1 MIFLVA
7 YLVVGFVCYLA
18 LRNLRHWNQYQKVE
32 IKELALDISRLVRA
46 KDINGDLKLRYIA
59 LYISAATLGTSCFM
73 FFMSFLQHTLEG
85 QSISTPEVLGHATSL
100 LGIVTLWYAV
110 FKRVRP

>member
-7 YLVVGFVCYLA
+7 YLVVGFICYLA
-18 LRNLRHWNQYQKVE
+18 LRNLKHWNQYQAGEVKD
-32 IKELALDISRLVRA
+32 LALDISRLVRA
-46 KDINGDLKLRYIA
+46 KDINGDLKLRYTA

-73 FFMSFLQHTLEG
+73 FFMTFLLRVLEG
-85 QSISTPEVLGHATSL
+85 QSITTPEVLGHATSI
-100 LGIVTLWYAV
+100 LGITTLWYAV